1 MTIYQR
7 RPGERREHVTAD
19 VMSRA
24 AAAEVEEEEEA
35 LQWGLAAPQPE
46 WSNP

>member
-7 RPGERREHVTAD
+7 RAGERREHVTAD

-24 AAAEVEEEEEA
+24 AAEEVEEEEA
-35 LQWGLAAPQPE
+35 LQRGLAEPQPE